1 MKIAFTDFWPDF
13 KRRNNYFYHLLE
25 SAYEIEIDQKN
36 PDLLFLHTDSYR
48 FLGRKKYVDHPATR
62 VFWTMEGE
70 PPLFDADTYPPDPS
84 IITRGGV
91 GFGNPISAATRATN
105 DSDRKYYYGRCD
117 FALTHEIMDD
127 PRHYRFPYWI
137 YNIDWFNQGSYG
149 VIPRGDPNFLVPP
162 DSIHDNEYLNT
173 PKTKFCAQV
182 ISNPRE
188 NRLQTHKKLSQYKT
202 VDGYGNC
209 FGEGASMT
217 AFHGVNSPWEKQ
229 KLEILKDYR
238 FSICFEHKVR
248 DGYHSEKLFHAK
260 VAGTIPIYWGA
271 PTVSQDFN
279 PDCFINLNDFES
291 IDAMVERIKEID
303 QNETLYKQYAQA
315 PLFVDGVVPDKFK
328 PEAVLKFFRERV
340 LK

>member
-1 MKIAFTDFWPDF
+1 MSKLI
-13 KRRNNYFYHLLE
+13 NG
-25 SAYEIEIDQKN
+25 
-36 PDLLFLHTDSYR
+36 DS
-48 FLGRKKYVDHPATR
+48 
-62 VFWTMEGE
+62 
-70 PPLFDADTYPPDPS
+70 
-84 IITRGGV
+84 
-91 GFGNPISAATRATN
+91 
-105 DSDRKYYYGRCD
+105 
-117 FALTHEIMDD
+117 
-127 PRHYRFPYWI
+127 
-137 YNIDWFNQGSYG
+137 
-149 VIPRGDPNFLVPP
+149 
-162 DSIHDNEYLNT
+162 
-173 PKTKFCAQV
+173 
-182 ISNPRE
+182 
-188 NRLQTHKKLSQYKT
+188 
-202 VDGYGNC
+202 
-209 FGEGASMT
+209 
-217 AFHGVNSPWEKQ
+217 
-229 KLEILKDYR
+229 LEILKDYR